1 MGDIEIMEEK
11 RLLLYAKGIEKQFAG
26 VPVLKSVDL
35 GIGYG
40 EVNALMGENGAGK
53 STLIKII
60 TGIYKMDGGQIYLEG
75 EPVDIHN
82 RQDARQ
88 HGIAVIYQELSLQPA
103 LTVLENV
110 FLGQEITKFNFLS
123 RKQMHAKVQAL
134 IDKYSFPVK
143 PNDFVESLG
152 MAKRQIVEI
161 LKALSM
167 DAKLIIM
174 DEPTSS
180 LAKAEVETLFKSVE
194 SLRAE
199 GKSILYISHRF
210 EEISRLADRLTVL
223 RDGEN
228 AGNLEKEDISIETVT
243 RLMIG
248 YELEMAV
255 KGRSKAK
262 DEENCLEVK
271 GLKYKSLLKNI
282 SFKAYGGEILGI
294 GGLVGSGRTEII
306 KCIFGAA
313 KPSAG
318 TITLNGQTVSGSIN
332 SNIRNGFGL
341 VPEDRHGEGIVPI
354 LSVCRNVVMANYD
367 TIAPRWFVNKRREVS
382 VAEQAIVDYDIRPAN
397 RQLPVMNMSG
407 GNQQKVVVGRWL
419 TRHLNVLLLDEPTVG
434 IDVGVKAE
442 LYRMIEDLSA
452 SGVIVIMVSSDLEEL
467 TSVSDRIL
475 IIHDGRVFEEFIHG
489 NVTQNAILLA
499 SSGLH
504 TKEGRAV

>member
-1 MGDIEIMEEK
+1 MEIMEENM
-11 RLLLYAKGIEKQFAG
+11 LLLYAKGIEKQFAG
-26 VPVLKSVDL
+26 VPVLRAVDL
-35 GIGYG
+35 SVRYG

-60 TGIYKMDGGQIYLEG
+60 TGIYQKDGGQIYLEG
-75 EPVDIHN
+75 KPVEIHN
-82 RQDARQ
+82 RQDAR
-88 HGIAVIYQELSLQPA
+88 HYGIATIYQELSLQPA
-103 LTVLENV
+103 LSVLENV
-110 FLGQEITKFNFLS
+110 FLGQEITKFNFLN
-123 RKQMHAKVQAL
+123 RKQMRAKVQAL
-134 IDKYSFPVK
+134 IDKYSFPIK
-143 PNDFVESLG
+143 PDDLVESLG

-180 LAKAEVETLFKSVE
+180 LAKTEVETLYKSVE

-210 EEISRLADRLTVL
+210 EEVSRLADRLSVL

-248 YELEMAV
+248 HELDMAV
-255 KGRSKAK
+255 KNKSKVK
-262 DEENCLEVK
+262 NEENCLEVK
-271 GLKYKSLLKNI
+271 GLKYKSLLKDI
-282 SFKAYGGEILGI
+282 TFKAYGGEILGI

-313 KPSAG
+313 KPSTG
-318 TITLNGQTVSGSIN
+318 TITLNGHAVSGRIN

-341 VPEDRHGEGIVPI
+341 VPEDRLGEGIVPI
-354 LSVCRNVVMANYD
+354 LSMCRNVAMASYD
-367 TIAPRWFVNKRREVS
+367 KIAPQWFVNKRREVN

-397 RQLPVMNMSG
+397 RQLPVMNLSG

-419 TRHLNVLLLDEPTVG
+419 TRPLKVLLLDEPTVG
-434 IDVGVKAE
+434 IDIGVKAE
-442 LYRMIEDLSA
+442 LYRIIEGISA

-475 IIHDGRVFEEFIHG
+475 IIHDGRVFEEFYHG
-489 NVTQNAILLA
+489 NVTQNSILLA